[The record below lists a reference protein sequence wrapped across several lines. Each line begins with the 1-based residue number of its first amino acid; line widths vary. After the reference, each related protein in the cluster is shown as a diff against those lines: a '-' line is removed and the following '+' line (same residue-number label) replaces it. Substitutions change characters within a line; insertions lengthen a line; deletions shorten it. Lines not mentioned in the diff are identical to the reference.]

1 MARVNKNVKTKHLQT
16 CDFEIT
22 DALKCDAVY
31 LSKSILLSAG
41 DTFRY
46 FFRNII
52 AQNFCLKIY

>member
-31 LSKSILLSAG
+31 LSKSIWYQLETHSDIFSEILL
-41 DTFRY
+41 
-46 FFRNII
+46 
-52 AQNFCLKIY
+52 LKIFA